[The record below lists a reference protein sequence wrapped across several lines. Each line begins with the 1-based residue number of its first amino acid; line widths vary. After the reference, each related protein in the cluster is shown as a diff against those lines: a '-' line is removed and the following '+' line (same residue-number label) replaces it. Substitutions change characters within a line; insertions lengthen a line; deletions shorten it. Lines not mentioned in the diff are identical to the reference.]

1 MRSLKRFIIIITC
14 VLGST
19 LLAQDGHS
27 ILIKMMAVL
36 EPENSQAIMTQ
47 TINTSSGEKR
57 QFKYE
62 YYTSDKGK
70 SILMRYTE
78 PARSRG
84 MATLML
90 NNAEDI
96 WTYFPRTKRVR
107 KLASSAKHQNFEGSD
122 FTYEDMGSGN
132 AWKDDYTTERLEDA
146 SIDGQD
152 CYAIRLTPHKDADV
166 SYSKLEITLHKQD
179 FSPVEIHY
187 FDKDGQQTKTLFFQ
201 DIRNVEGIP
210 TAFKMVMQNQLENT
224 STEMGVEEITYKIT
238 YPTSFFTE
246 QELRK

>member
-1 MRSLKRFIIIITC
+1 MHSLKYLIISL
-14 VLGST
+14 VLNATGF
-19 LLAQDGHS
+19 AQDGTG
-27 ILIKMMAVL
+27 ILVKMMSVL
-36 EPENSQAIMTQ
+36 EPENSQAKMTQ
-47 TINTSSGEKR
+47 TINTTSGEKR
-57 QFKYE
+57 EFKYD
-62 YYTSDKGK
+62 YYTTDKGK
-70 SILMRYTE
+70 SILMRYTA

-132 AWKDDYTTERLEDA
+132 AFLDDYTTRRLDDTTL
-146 SIDGQD
+146 DGQD
-152 CYAIRLTPHKDADV
+152 CYTLQLMPTASADV
-166 SYSKLEITLHKQD
+166 SYAKLEILVRKQD

-210 TAFKMVMQNQLENT
+210 TAFKMVMQNKLENS
-224 STEMGVEEITYKIT
+224 STAMGVEEITYDVTFPKG
-238 YPTSFFTE
+238 FFTE
-246 QELRK
+246 QELQK